1 MVNECGA
8 FYGEE
13 WKWSLSW
20 DRSFNTNEFFML
32 VELWMV
38 LCRFQVNRDKP
49 DSFRWNG
56 SKDGSFSTRSMHNSL
71 IQEAD
76 DEQYSSIDMSRIWCK
91 TIPLKVLA
99 FTWKLLLNRIA
110 TKNSMAKSRILPN
123 NNGECVLCQN
133 CHETFHHLFLE
144 CLFAS
149 HNGLMW
155 GNDWKLCPLHTL
167 QFFSI
172 WTASFQRGE
181 GRNQEMLSSYLT
193 MCCLENLKCKEWC
206 DFQECYTSSVHKIR
220 GHQD

>member
-1 MVNECGA
+1 
-8 FYGEE
+8 
-13 WKWSLSW
+13 
-20 DRSFNTNEFFML
+20 ML

-110 TKNSMAKSRILPN
+110 TKNSMAKSSILPN

-155 GNDWKLCPLHTL
+155 GND
-167 QFFSI
+167 
-172 WTASFQRGE
+172 
-181 GRNQEMLSSYLT
+181 
-193 MCCLENLKCKEWC
+193 
-206 DFQECYTSSVHKIR
+206 
-220 GHQD
+220 